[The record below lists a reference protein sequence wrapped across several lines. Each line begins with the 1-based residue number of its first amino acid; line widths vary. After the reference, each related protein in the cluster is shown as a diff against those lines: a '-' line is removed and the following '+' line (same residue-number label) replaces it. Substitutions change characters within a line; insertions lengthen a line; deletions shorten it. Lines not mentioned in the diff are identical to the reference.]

1 QLHLAYE
8 FTAGV
13 TPSFAIGVIPLTA
26 RRPGNG
32 FDFAGWKVL
41 PHVYAPAAWH
51 LPVAVGVVAEFSFL
65 TATYDQDPASIE
77 IHPVVEKRAGNFLLD
92 ANPSL
97 GHTLKGP
104 GREDGWIFAPSLCV
118 RYTKSNRVIPHLE
131 YYDQPT
137 RFHHVIGGADMRIGE
152 NLLL

>member
-1 QLHLAYE
+1 MD
-8 FTAGV
+8 
-13 TPSFAIGVIPLTA
+13 
-26 RRPGNG
+26 
-32 FDFAGWKVL
+32 DFAGWKVL

-65 TATYDQDPASIE
+65 TATFQDPASIE

-92 ANPSL
+92 ANPSF

-104 GREDGWIFAPSLCV
+104 GREDEWIFAPSFCV

-137 RFHHVIGGADMRIGE
+137 RFHHVIGGAGMRIGE
-152 NLLL
+152 NLLLSLGIGAGPTPAGNQLVYASKIEYRFRKIRN